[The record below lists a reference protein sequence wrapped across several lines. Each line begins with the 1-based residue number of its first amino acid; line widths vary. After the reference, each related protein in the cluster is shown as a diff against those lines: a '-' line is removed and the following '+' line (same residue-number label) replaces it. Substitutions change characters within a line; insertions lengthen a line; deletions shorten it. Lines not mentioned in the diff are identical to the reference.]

1 MHLSANWELPGDRS
15 TLHSTLDPQSAAHSS
30 EDKRCPIN
38 ICWIELNCKLAL
50 ARVHERNHTW
60 VKPYQAN
67 TKLRKSSWSR
77 QEFIRGHRPAW
88 HFWEIMSLMKG
99 FRSGDKQMRL
109 SDTDN
114 GGGGGGQPLG
124 LWRSGLVLCIQE
136 EAAEGSCFSPR
147 RDFWG
152 LSSCKL
158 KAALNLEELP
168 GGVHHEFHVSFWVSA
183 MVGGQR
189 GGRGKWPSGFTCVEY
204 KRLTWRVN
212 ILGPHCHTGLPGV
225 SQPDHAQDG
234 VGASDSL
241 KPGSTQSWPPSN
253 VISSSCQIQSP
264 PETHSETHTG
274 QAEVL
279 TLRSW

>member
-15 TLHSTLDPQSAAHSS
+15 MLHSTLDPQSAAHSS
-30 EDKRCPIN
+30 EYKRCSIN
-38 ICWIELNCKLAL
+38 ICWIELSCKLAL

-77 QEFIRGHRPAW
+77 QSSFV
-88 HFWEIMSLMKG
+88 
-99 FRSGDKQMRL
+99 
-109 SDTDN
+109 DTDQHGTFEKSWASWRVSDLVTSKCVFLTQTMGEEVADSLLAC
-114 GGGGGGQPLG
+114 GGLA
-124 LWRSGLVLCIQE
+124 LCF

-152 LSSCKL
+152 VSSCKL

-168 GGVHHEFHVSFWVSA
+168 GGVHHEFRVSFWVSA

-189 GGRGKWPSGFTCVEY
+189 GGRGKWPSGFTCIEY

-212 ILGPHCHTGLPGV
+212 ILGPQCHTGLPGV

-234 VGASDSL
+234 MGASDSL

-253 VISSSCQIQSP
+253 VISSLCQIPSP
-264 PETHSETHTG
+264 PKTHSETHTG
-274 QAEVL
+274 QAGVL